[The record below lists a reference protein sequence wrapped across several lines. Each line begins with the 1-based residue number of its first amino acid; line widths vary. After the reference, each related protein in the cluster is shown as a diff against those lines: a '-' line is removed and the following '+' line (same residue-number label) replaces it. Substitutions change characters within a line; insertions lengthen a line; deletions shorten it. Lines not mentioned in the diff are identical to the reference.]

1 MSDQL
6 SRLKE
11 QIKDFEGIRVLVMG
25 DVMLDYYWHGRVER
39 ISPEA
44 PVPVVE
50 VERTEAMPGGA
61 ANVALNLRALGAEV
75 ALAGLC
81 GRDENGEKLQELLKL
96 HGIRDHL
103 IPAEE
108 RPTTTKIR
116 IMGNGVQMLRLDRE
130 ETAEPDAELSETISA
145 HIRRLLEMGSWQ
157 AVVLQDYDKGF
168 LSALLIRNTVKFCRE
183 HDIPVIA
190 DPKKRHFWDYQD
202 VTVFKPNLKELLDA
216 FSKAHTPRPADSQIQ
231 ALLME
236 MRHRMPH
243 QLTMLTLG
251 ARGLWLA
258 TDQGFAQFPA
268 RARHV
273 RDVSGAG
280 DTVAAVAALCIAAG
294 IDAESMAV
302 LCNLAGG
309 RVCEEPGVAVISLP
323 WLEQEL
329 ELYSLALQAP

>member
-1 MSDQL
+1 MTVL
-6 SRLKE
+6 VNRLKE
-11 QIKDFEGIRVLVMG
+11 EIGKFEGVRIFVIG
-25 DVMLDYYWHGRVER
+25 DVMLDHYWHGRVER

-61 ANVALNLRALGAEV
+61 ANVALNLRSLGADV
-75 ALAGLC
+75 ALAGLR
-81 GRDENGEKLQELLKL
+81 GRDENGEKLQELLRS
-96 HGIRDHL
+96 HGIRDYL
-103 IPAEE
+103 MPVEG

-116 IMGNGVQMLRLDRE
+116 VMGNGVQMLRLDRE
-130 ETAEPDAELSETISA
+130 ETTEPDADLAETILA
-145 HIRRLLEMGSWQ
+145 HVRRILESGSWQ

-168 LSALLIRNTVKFCRE
+168 LSTLLIDNIVKFCQE
-183 HDIPVIA
+183 QGIPIIA
-190 DPKKRHFWDYQD
+190 DPKKRHFWEYRE
-202 VTVFKPNLKELLDA
+202 VAVFKPNLKELLDA
-216 FSKAHTPRPADSQIQ
+216 FSKTYAPLPSDSEIQ

-236 MRHRMPH
+236 LRRRMPH
-243 QLTMLTLG
+243 GLTMLTLG

-258 TDQGFAQFPA
+258 TDQGILQFPA

-280 DTVAAVAALCIAAG
+280 DTVAAVAALCTAAG

-323 WLEQEL
+323 MLEQEL
-329 ELYSLALQAP
+329 ELYSPAIKAS

>member
-1 MSDQL
+1 MKDFYI
-6 SRLKE
+6 RLKE
-11 QIKDFEGIRVLVMG
+11 CLNKFEGIKVLVAG
-25 DVMLDYYWHGRVER
+25 DVMLDQYWHGRVER

-61 ANVALNLRALGAEV
+61 ANVALNLRAMGAEV

-81 GRDENGEKLQELLKL
+81 GRDEHGEQLQQLLRD

-103 IPAEE
+103 IPAEG

-130 ETAEPDAELSETISA
+130 ETAGPDASLSETILP
-145 HIRRLLEMGSWQ
+145 HVMRVLETGAWQ

-168 LSALLIRNTVKFCRE
+168 LSVPLIQKTVHYCRE
-183 HDIPVIA
+183 KEISLIA
-190 DPKKRHFWDYQD
+190 DPKKRHFWDYRH
-202 VTVFKPNLKELLDA
+202 VTLFKPNWKELLEA
-216 FSKAHTPRPADSQIQ
+216 FSRSLSPRPTDYEVEE
-231 ALLME
+231 LLVQ

-243 QLTMLTLG
+243 GLTMLTLG
-251 ARGLWLA
+251 ARGIWLVSD
-258 TDQGFAQFPA
+258 TGISRFPA
-268 RARHV
+268 RERHV

-280 DTVAAVAALCIAAG
+280 DTVAAVAALCLAAG
-294 IDAESMAV
+294 LEAEAMAV

-309 RVCEEPGVAVISLP
+309 RVCEEPGVAVCTRAM
-323 WLEQEL
+323 LEQEL
-329 ELYSLALQAP
+329 ELSSLALQNP